1 MRLHNDRS
9 NGRRTV
15 SLSVRIQHATP
26 YTRQGEREWTHDG
39 KAKKHCADQS
49 TCGSFHARERRLT
62 TQAQRPGAREAMI
75 ATATL
80 PPGSL
85 QRLVRRFWCIHQIHE
100 KCNPERRRLQT
111 PPARRKVSQPYADP
125 PSRALPLL

>member
-62 TQAQRPGAREAMI
+62 TQAQRPSIREAVQRDCCSNCARDATR

-85 QRLVRRFWCIHQIHE
+85 QRM
-100 KCNPERRRLQT
+100 
-111 PPARRKVSQPYADP
+111 VSRHSVSKLFR
-125 PSRALPLL
+125 SRGTNSR